1 MKTRPME
8 AEFFR
13 ADGQTDM
20 MTLIGFFFTI
30 LQTRLKIAR
39 QPLSL
44 SKSSAIFISD
54 IPLW

>member
-54 IPLW
+54 IPL